1 MRATTIHECD
11 SAANCDRESSS
22 PASSR
27 PWATAQIL
35 RTWRSLCCLA
45 IFLEGLPVFFRLRLS
60 GKRNWR
66 AMWAQWISRKFLGL
80 IDCSV
85 RVFDER
91 PSHGLI
97 VCNHLGY
104 LDILVI
110 LSACPAVFVS
120 KDEVRRWP
128 FFGLLATM
136 AGTIFVERGRR
147 TAVSLPLTAMTRALK
162 TGLPVVI
169 FPEGTSSDGS
179 SVLPFRSSLL
189 EAAIM
194 AGVPITPAAIS
205 YDLEQG
211 NVADEICYWGD
222 MAFGKH
228 FWNFLSKRSMRA
240 SVRFGTPRVP
250 SPGRKEHAQALRLDV
265 LELRRGQQSP
275 LAPVKHLKIR
285 LGAGRQR

>member
-1 MRATTIHECD
+1 
-11 SAANCDRESSS
+11 
-22 PASSR
+22 
-27 PWATAQIL
+27 
-35 RTWRSLCCLA
+35 
-45 IFLEGLPVFFRLRLS
+45 LPLFFRLRRS
-60 GKRNWR
+60 GQSNWR
-66 AMWAQWISRKFLGL
+66 ALWAQWISGKFLTL
-80 IDCSV
+80 VDCSV
-85 RVFDER
+85 RVFGER
-91 PSHGLI
+91 SPHGLI

-110 LSACPAVFVS
+110 LFACPATFVS
-120 KDEVRRWP
+120 KNEVHRWP

-147 TAVSLPLTAMTRALK
+147 TGVSLPLTAMTRALK
-162 TGLPVVI
+162 AGLPVVI

-211 NVADEICYWGD
+211 CVADEICYWGD
-222 MAFGKH
+222 MAFGRH

-240 SVRFGTPRVP
+240 SLSFGTSHAP
-250 SPGRKEHAQALRLDV
+250 SRGRKEHAQALRLDV

-275 LAPVKHLKIR
+275 LAPV
-285 LGAGRQR
+285 